1 MKRQIVLAS
10 QSPRRKQLLEQIGL
24 TDFIIQESAYEE
36 DMSLNKTPTELAEF
50 LSLEKGKEVAN
61 HYDDAIIIAGDTMIF
76 FEDQV
81 IGKSKSKEEAIQT
94 LMKFSGQK
102 VGCVSGLAIID
113 TKSNQQIV
121 DHNIGWVYF
130 REFKKE
136 EITEYVNSEENVL
149 GFAGA
154 FGLLNK
160 GAVLVDH
167 IEGDFFSIVGLPL
180 TKMYLGLKKLGI
192 DVLKYNE

>member
-81 IGKSKSKEEAIQT
+81 IGKSKSKEEAVQT

-113 TKSNQQIV
+113 AKNNRKIV
-121 DHNIGWVYF
+121 DHGIGWVNF
-130 REFKKE
+130 RKLNSKE
-136 EITEYVNSEENVL
+136 IIDYVNNEKNIL
-149 GFAGA
+149 GFAGG

-160 GAVLVDH
+160 GAILIDST
-167 IEGDFFSIVGLPL
+167 EGDFFSIIGLPL
-180 TKMYLGLKKLGI
+180 AKLYLGLKEFGV
-192 DVLKYNE
+192 DTLKM